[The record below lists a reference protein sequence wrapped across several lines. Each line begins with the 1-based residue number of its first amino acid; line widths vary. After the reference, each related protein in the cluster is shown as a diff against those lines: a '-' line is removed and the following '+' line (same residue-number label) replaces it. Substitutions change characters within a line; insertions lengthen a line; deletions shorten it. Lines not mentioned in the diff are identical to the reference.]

1 MKQCKKLKKHKN
13 RQRTARSKQYSLF
26 LSDSA
31 SFKFSL
37 VRCPGCQKISI
48 RGFPGFA
55 SSTEASSRTQ
65 EKTSGAKNIGPRV
78 KFIILNIFSESNL
91 YDDLK
96 FPPKIAFL
104 FRGYHDAQLRFWL
117 IHLLDSFCFGF
128 FHVYKLF
135 LNFFCSPLFITV
147 SFKESVENSIFKSNI
162 AYNIFCRT
170 LFSACCTCSLL

>member
-13 RQRTARSKQYSLF
+13 RRRTARSKQYSLF

-48 RGFPGFA
+48 RGFLGFA

-65 EKTSGAKNIGPRV
+65 EKTSDAKDIGPRV
-78 KFIILNIFSESNL
+78 KFIILNIFSEPNL

-96 FPPKIAFL
+96 FPAKITFL
-104 FRGYHDAQLRFWL
+104 FRGYHNAQLPT
-117 IHLLDSFCFGF
+117 
-128 FHVYKLF
+128 F
-135 LNFFCSPLFITV
+135 LPT
-147 SFKESVENSIFKSNI
+147 
-162 AYNIFCRT
+162 Y
-170 LFSACCTCSLL
+170 FSWRLSLLKMRLHFFNSAVIGNSKLDYCC

>member
-13 RQRTARSKQYSLF
+13 RRRTARSKQYSLF

-65 EKTSGAKNIGPRV
+65 EKTSGAKDIGPRV

-104 FRGYHDAQLRFWL
+104 F
-117 IHLLDSFCFGF
+117 
-128 FHVYKLF
+128 
-135 LNFFCSPLFITV
+135 
-147 SFKESVENSIFKSNI
+147 
-162 AYNIFCRT
+162 
-170 LFSACCTCSLL
+170 